1 MKDNQQDIKDDSQAK
16 KPSVGGVSFL
26 KVDALVRG
34 SHALSLFLKT
44 DDIIVGIDKK
54 TFRGTQKLLNET
66 IKDNSKTVLT
76 VFRKDTF
83 FNVIAT
89 RPLGISLVETGSDED
104 ALILEKVTTYLDKI
118 KSFDNF
124 KEYEVFR
131 GKGHRYNIIEVNEA
145 SLFASLFPL
154 IWFFH
159 YKLYLPLFLII
170 MLFIL
175 LEIFGMIKEYYFQN
189 RIAFSYPI
197 FIAITALARLI
208 ILQRKDFDPVLLLY
222 ESGAILILAA
232 AIVILRLRYLDV
244 LVKNRKV
251 GGGQ

>member
-1 MKDNQQDIKDDSQAK
+1 MNMNQ
-16 KPSVGGVSFL
+16 
-26 KVDALVRG
+26 
-34 SHALSLFLKT
+34 
-44 DDIIVGIDKK
+44 
-54 TFRGTQKLLNET
+54 
-66 IKDNSKTVLT
+66 
-76 VFRKDTF
+76 F
-83 FNVIAT
+83 FNY
-89 RPLGISLVETGSDED
+89 
-104 ALILEKVTTYLDKI
+104 LEKSILVVILISTVVAFATVVLGL
-118 KSFDNF
+118 F
-124 KEYEVFR
+124 
-131 GKGHRYNIIEVNEA
+131 EA
-145 SLFASLFPL
+145 GTVELADILL
-154 IWFFH
+154 
-159 YKLYLPLFLII
+159 
-170 MLFIL
+170 LFIL

>member
-1 MKDNQQDIKDDSQAK
+1 MSMNQ
-16 KPSVGGVSFL
+16 
-26 KVDALVRG
+26 
-34 SHALSLFLKT
+34 
-44 DDIIVGIDKK
+44 
-54 TFRGTQKLLNET
+54 
-66 IKDNSKTVLT
+66 
-76 VFRKDTF
+76 F
-83 FNVIAT
+83 FNY
-89 RPLGISLVETGSDED
+89 
-104 ALILEKVTTYLDKI
+104 LEKSILVVILISTIVAFATVILGL
-118 KSFDNF
+118 F
-124 KEYEVFR
+124 
-131 GKGHRYNIIEVNEA
+131 EA
-145 SLFASLFPL
+145 GTVELADILL
-154 IWFFH
+154 
-159 YKLYLPLFLII
+159 
-170 MLFIL
+170 LFIL

>member
-1 MKDNQQDIKDDSQAK
+1 MSMNQ
-16 KPSVGGVSFL
+16 
-26 KVDALVRG
+26 
-34 SHALSLFLKT
+34 
-44 DDIIVGIDKK
+44 
-54 TFRGTQKLLNET
+54 
-66 IKDNSKTVLT
+66 
-76 VFRKDTF
+76 F
-83 FNVIAT
+83 FNY
-89 RPLGISLVETGSDED
+89 
-104 ALILEKVTTYLDKI
+104 LEKSILVVILISTVVAFATVILGL
-118 KSFDNF
+118 F
-124 KEYEVFR
+124 
-131 GKGHRYNIIEVNEA
+131 EA
-145 SLFASLFPL
+145 GTVELADILF
-154 IWFFH
+154 
-159 YKLYLPLFLII
+159 
-170 MLFIL
+170 LFIL

>member
-1 MKDNQQDIKDDSQAK
+1 MSMNQ
-16 KPSVGGVSFL
+16 
-26 KVDALVRG
+26 
-34 SHALSLFLKT
+34 
-44 DDIIVGIDKK
+44 
-54 TFRGTQKLLNET
+54 
-66 IKDNSKTVLT
+66 
-76 VFRKDTF
+76 F
-83 FNVIAT
+83 FNY
-89 RPLGISLVETGSDED
+89 
-104 ALILEKVTTYLDKI
+104 LEKSILVVILISTVVAFATVIL
-118 KSFDNF
+118 
-124 KEYEVFR
+124 
-131 GKGHRYNIIEVNEA
+131 GLLEA
-145 SLFASLFPL
+145 GTVELADILL
-154 IWFFH
+154 
-159 YKLYLPLFLII
+159 
-170 MLFIL
+170 LFIL

>member
-1 MKDNQQDIKDDSQAK
+1 MNMNQ
-16 KPSVGGVSFL
+16 
-26 KVDALVRG
+26 
-34 SHALSLFLKT
+34 
-44 DDIIVGIDKK
+44 
-54 TFRGTQKLLNET
+54 
-66 IKDNSKTVLT
+66 
-76 VFRKDTF
+76 F
-83 FNVIAT
+83 FNY
-89 RPLGISLVETGSDED
+89 
-104 ALILEKVTTYLDKI
+104 LEKSILVVILISTVVAFATVILGL
-118 KSFDNF
+118 F
-124 KEYEVFR
+124 
-131 GKGHRYNIIEVNEA
+131 EA
-145 SLFASLFPL
+145 GTVDLADILL
-154 IWFFH
+154 
-159 YKLYLPLFLII
+159 
-170 MLFIL
+170 LFIL

>member
-1 MKDNQQDIKDDSQAK
+1 MNMSQ
-16 KPSVGGVSFL
+16 
-26 KVDALVRG
+26 
-34 SHALSLFLKT
+34 
-44 DDIIVGIDKK
+44 
-54 TFRGTQKLLNET
+54 
-66 IKDNSKTVLT
+66 
-76 VFRKDTF
+76 F
-83 FNVIAT
+83 FNY
-89 RPLGISLVETGSDED
+89 
-104 ALILEKVTTYLDKI
+104 LEKSILVVILISTIVAFATVILGL
-118 KSFDNF
+118 F
-124 KEYEVFR
+124 
-131 GKGHRYNIIEVNEA
+131 EA
-145 SLFASLFPL
+145 GTVELADILL
-154 IWFFH
+154 
-159 YKLYLPLFLII
+159 
-170 MLFIL
+170 LFIL

>member
-1 MKDNQQDIKDDSQAK
+1 MSMNQ
-16 KPSVGGVSFL
+16 
-26 KVDALVRG
+26 
-34 SHALSLFLKT
+34 
-44 DDIIVGIDKK
+44 
-54 TFRGTQKLLNET
+54 
-66 IKDNSKTVLT
+66 
-76 VFRKDTF
+76 F
-83 FNVIAT
+83 FNY
-89 RPLGISLVETGSDED
+89 
-104 ALILEKVTTYLDKI
+104 LEKSIVVVILISTVVAFATVILDL
-118 KSFDNF
+118 F
-124 KEYEVFR
+124 EA
-131 GKGHRYNIIEVNEA
+131 GKVELADI
-145 SLFASLFPL
+145 LL
-154 IWFFH
+154 
-159 YKLYLPLFLII
+159 
-170 MLFIL
+170 LFIL

>member
-1 MKDNQQDIKDDSQAK
+1 MSMIQ
-16 KPSVGGVSFL
+16 
-26 KVDALVRG
+26 
-34 SHALSLFLKT
+34 
-44 DDIIVGIDKK
+44 
-54 TFRGTQKLLNET
+54 
-66 IKDNSKTVLT
+66 
-76 VFRKDTF
+76 F
-83 FNVIAT
+83 FNYLEISILVVILFSSVVAFAT
-89 RPLGISLVETGSDED
+89 VILGLFEAGTVELAD
-104 ALILEKVTTYLDKI
+104 ILL
-118 KSFDNF
+118 
-124 KEYEVFR
+124 
-131 GKGHRYNIIEVNEA
+131 
-145 SLFASLFPL
+145 
-154 IWFFH
+154 
-159 YKLYLPLFLII
+159 
-170 MLFIL
+170 LFIL

>member
-1 MKDNQQDIKDDSQAK
+1 MNMNQ
-16 KPSVGGVSFL
+16 
-26 KVDALVRG
+26 
-34 SHALSLFLKT
+34 
-44 DDIIVGIDKK
+44 
-54 TFRGTQKLLNET
+54 
-66 IKDNSKTVLT
+66 
-76 VFRKDTF
+76 F
-83 FNVIAT
+83 FNY
-89 RPLGISLVETGSDED
+89 
-104 ALILEKVTTYLDKI
+104 LEKFILVVILISTVVAFATVILGL
-118 KSFDNF
+118 F
-124 KEYEVFR
+124 
-131 GKGHRYNIIEVNEA
+131 EA
-145 SLFASLFPL
+145 GTVELADILL
-154 IWFFH
+154 
-159 YKLYLPLFLII
+159 
-170 MLFIL
+170 LFIL

>member
-1 MKDNQQDIKDDSQAK
+1 MNMSQ
-16 KPSVGGVSFL
+16 
-26 KVDALVRG
+26 
-34 SHALSLFLKT
+34 
-44 DDIIVGIDKK
+44 
-54 TFRGTQKLLNET
+54 
-66 IKDNSKTVLT
+66 
-76 VFRKDTF
+76 F
-83 FNVIAT
+83 FNY
-89 RPLGISLVETGSDED
+89 
-104 ALILEKVTTYLDKI
+104 LEKSILVVILISTVVAFATVILGL
-118 KSFDNF
+118 F
-124 KEYEVFR
+124 
-131 GKGHRYNIIEVNEA
+131 EA
-145 SLFASLFPL
+145 GTVELADILL
-154 IWFFH
+154 
-159 YKLYLPLFLII
+159 
-170 MLFIL
+170 LFIL

>member
-1 MKDNQQDIKDDSQAK
+1 MNMNQ
-16 KPSVGGVSFL
+16 
-26 KVDALVRG
+26 
-34 SHALSLFLKT
+34 
-44 DDIIVGIDKK
+44 
-54 TFRGTQKLLNET
+54 
-66 IKDNSKTVLT
+66 
-76 VFRKDTF
+76 F
-83 FNVIAT
+83 FNY
-89 RPLGISLVETGSDED
+89 
-104 ALILEKVTTYLDKI
+104 LEKSILVVILISTVVAFATVILGL
-118 KSFDNF
+118 F
-124 KEYEVFR
+124 
-131 GKGHRYNIIEVNEA
+131 EA
-145 SLFASLFPL
+145 GTVELADILL
-154 IWFFH
+154 
-159 YKLYLPLFLII
+159 
-170 MLFIL
+170 LFIL

>member
-1 MKDNQQDIKDDSQAK
+1 MNQ
-16 KPSVGGVSFL
+16 
-26 KVDALVRG
+26 
-34 SHALSLFLKT
+34 
-44 DDIIVGIDKK
+44 
-54 TFRGTQKLLNET
+54 
-66 IKDNSKTVLT
+66 
-76 VFRKDTF
+76 F
-83 FNVIAT
+83 FNY
-89 RPLGISLVETGSDED
+89 
-104 ALILEKVTTYLDKI
+104 LEKSILVVILISTVVAFATVILGL
-118 KSFDNF
+118 F
-124 KEYEVFR
+124 
-131 GKGHRYNIIEVNEA
+131 EA
-145 SLFASLFPL
+145 GTVDLADILL
-154 IWFFH
+154 
-159 YKLYLPLFLII
+159 
-170 MLFIL
+170 LFIL

>member
-1 MKDNQQDIKDDSQAK
+1 MSMNQFFNYLEKSI
-16 KPSVGGVSFL
+16 
-26 KVDALVRG
+26 LVVILI
-34 SHALSLFLKT
+34 S
-44 DDIIVGIDKK
+44 
-54 TFRGTQKLLNET
+54 
-66 IKDNSKTVLT
+66 T
-76 VFRKDTF
+76 VFAFAT
-83 FNVIAT
+83 VI
-89 RPLGISLVETGSDED
+89 LGLLEAGTVELAD
-104 ALILEKVTTYLDKI
+104 ILL
-118 KSFDNF
+118 
-124 KEYEVFR
+124 
-131 GKGHRYNIIEVNEA
+131 
-145 SLFASLFPL
+145 
-154 IWFFH
+154 
-159 YKLYLPLFLII
+159 
-170 MLFIL
+170 LFIL

>member
-1 MKDNQQDIKDDSQAK
+1 MSMNQ
-16 KPSVGGVSFL
+16 
-26 KVDALVRG
+26 
-34 SHALSLFLKT
+34 
-44 DDIIVGIDKK
+44 
-54 TFRGTQKLLNET
+54 
-66 IKDNSKTVLT
+66 
-76 VFRKDTF
+76 F
-83 FNVIAT
+83 FNY
-89 RPLGISLVETGSDED
+89 
-104 ALILEKVTTYLDKI
+104 LEKSILVVILISTVVAFATVVLGL
-118 KSFDNF
+118 F
-124 KEYEVFR
+124 
-131 GKGHRYNIIEVNEA
+131 EA
-145 SLFASLFPL
+145 GTVELADILL
-154 IWFFH
+154 
-159 YKLYLPLFLII
+159 
-170 MLFIL
+170 LFIL

>member
-1 MKDNQQDIKDDSQAK
+1 MSMNQ
-16 KPSVGGVSFL
+16 
-26 KVDALVRG
+26 
-34 SHALSLFLKT
+34 
-44 DDIIVGIDKK
+44 
-54 TFRGTQKLLNET
+54 
-66 IKDNSKTVLT
+66 
-76 VFRKDTF
+76 F
-83 FNVIAT
+83 FNY
-89 RPLGISLVETGSDED
+89 
-104 ALILEKVTTYLDKI
+104 LEKSILVVILISTVVAFATVILGL
-118 KSFDNF
+118 F
-124 KEYEVFR
+124 
-131 GKGHRYNIIEVNEA
+131 EA
-145 SLFASLFPL
+145 GTVELADILL
-154 IWFFH
+154 
-159 YKLYLPLFLII
+159 
-170 MLFIL
+170 LFIL

>member
-1 MKDNQQDIKDDSQAK
+1 MNMNQ
-16 KPSVGGVSFL
+16 
-26 KVDALVRG
+26 
-34 SHALSLFLKT
+34 
-44 DDIIVGIDKK
+44 
-54 TFRGTQKLLNET
+54 
-66 IKDNSKTVLT
+66 
-76 VFRKDTF
+76 F
-83 FNVIAT
+83 FNY
-89 RPLGISLVETGSDED
+89 
-104 ALILEKVTTYLDKI
+104 LEKSILVVILISTVVAFATVILGL
-118 KSFDNF
+118 F
-124 KEYEVFR
+124 
-131 GKGHRYNIIEVNEA
+131 EA
-145 SLFASLFPL
+145 GSVELADILL
-154 IWFFH
+154 
-159 YKLYLPLFLII
+159 
-170 MLFIL
+170 LFIL

>member
-1 MKDNQQDIKDDSQAK
+1 MSMNQ
-16 KPSVGGVSFL
+16 
-26 KVDALVRG
+26 
-34 SHALSLFLKT
+34 
-44 DDIIVGIDKK
+44 
-54 TFRGTQKLLNET
+54 
-66 IKDNSKTVLT
+66 
-76 VFRKDTF
+76 F
-83 FNVIAT
+83 FNY
-89 RPLGISLVETGSDED
+89 
-104 ALILEKVTTYLDKI
+104 LEKSILVVILISTVVAFGTVILGL
-118 KSFDNF
+118 F
-124 KEYEVFR
+124 
-131 GKGHRYNIIEVNEA
+131 EA
-145 SLFASLFPL
+145 GTVELADILL
-154 IWFFH
+154 
-159 YKLYLPLFLII
+159 
-170 MLFIL
+170 LFIL

>member
-1 MKDNQQDIKDDSQAK
+1 MSMNQ
-16 KPSVGGVSFL
+16 
-26 KVDALVRG
+26 
-34 SHALSLFLKT
+34 
-44 DDIIVGIDKK
+44 
-54 TFRGTQKLLNET
+54 
-66 IKDNSKTVLT
+66 
-76 VFRKDTF
+76 F
-83 FNVIAT
+83 FNY
-89 RPLGISLVETGSDED
+89 
-104 ALILEKVTTYLDKI
+104 LEKSILVVILISTVVAFATVILGL
-118 KSFDNF
+118 F
-124 KEYEVFR
+124 
-131 GKGHRYNIIEVNEA
+131 EA
-145 SLFASLFPL
+145 GTVELAEILL
-154 IWFFH
+154 
-159 YKLYLPLFLII
+159 
-170 MLFIL
+170 LFIL

>member
-1 MKDNQQDIKDDSQAK
+1 MSMNQ
-16 KPSVGGVSFL
+16 
-26 KVDALVRG
+26 
-34 SHALSLFLKT
+34 
-44 DDIIVGIDKK
+44 
-54 TFRGTQKLLNET
+54 
-66 IKDNSKTVLT
+66 
-76 VFRKDTF
+76 F
-83 FNVIAT
+83 FNY
-89 RPLGISLVETGSDED
+89 
-104 ALILEKVTTYLDKI
+104 LEKSILVVILISTVVAFATVILGL
-118 KSFDNF
+118 F
-124 KEYEVFR
+124 
-131 GKGHRYNIIEVNEA
+131 EA
-145 SLFASLFPL
+145 GTVDLADILL
-154 IWFFH
+154 
-159 YKLYLPLFLII
+159 
-170 MLFIL
+170 LFIL

>member
-1 MKDNQQDIKDDSQAK
+1 MNMSMNQ
-16 KPSVGGVSFL
+16 
-26 KVDALVRG
+26 
-34 SHALSLFLKT
+34 
-44 DDIIVGIDKK
+44 
-54 TFRGTQKLLNET
+54 
-66 IKDNSKTVLT
+66 
-76 VFRKDTF
+76 F
-83 FNVIAT
+83 FNY
-89 RPLGISLVETGSDED
+89 
-104 ALILEKVTTYLDKI
+104 LEKSILVVILISTVVAFATVILGL
-118 KSFDNF
+118 F
-124 KEYEVFR
+124 
-131 GKGHRYNIIEVNEA
+131 EA
-145 SLFASLFPL
+145 GTVELADILL
-154 IWFFH
+154 
-159 YKLYLPLFLII
+159 
-170 MLFIL
+170 LFIL

>member
-1 MKDNQQDIKDDSQAK
+1 MNQ
-16 KPSVGGVSFL
+16 
-26 KVDALVRG
+26 
-34 SHALSLFLKT
+34 
-44 DDIIVGIDKK
+44 
-54 TFRGTQKLLNET
+54 
-66 IKDNSKTVLT
+66 
-76 VFRKDTF
+76 F
-83 FNVIAT
+83 FNY
-89 RPLGISLVETGSDED
+89 
-104 ALILEKVTTYLDKI
+104 LEKSILVVILISTVVAFATVIL
-118 KSFDNF
+118 
-124 KEYEVFR
+124 
-131 GKGHRYNIIEVNEA
+131 GLLEA
-145 SLFASLFPL
+145 GTVELADILL
-154 IWFFH
+154 
-159 YKLYLPLFLII
+159 
-170 MLFIL
+170 LFIL

>member
-1 MKDNQQDIKDDSQAK
+1 MSMNQ
-16 KPSVGGVSFL
+16 
-26 KVDALVRG
+26 
-34 SHALSLFLKT
+34 
-44 DDIIVGIDKK
+44 
-54 TFRGTQKLLNET
+54 
-66 IKDNSKTVLT
+66 
-76 VFRKDTF
+76 F
-83 FNVIAT
+83 FNY
-89 RPLGISLVETGSDED
+89 
-104 ALILEKVTTYLDKI
+104 LEKFILVVILISTVVAFATVILGL
-118 KSFDNF
+118 F
-124 KEYEVFR
+124 
-131 GKGHRYNIIEVNEA
+131 EA
-145 SLFASLFPL
+145 GTVELADILL
-154 IWFFH
+154 
-159 YKLYLPLFLII
+159 
-170 MLFIL
+170 LFIL

>member
-1 MKDNQQDIKDDSQAK
+1 MNQ
-16 KPSVGGVSFL
+16 
-26 KVDALVRG
+26 
-34 SHALSLFLKT
+34 
-44 DDIIVGIDKK
+44 
-54 TFRGTQKLLNET
+54 
-66 IKDNSKTVLT
+66 
-76 VFRKDTF
+76 F
-83 FNVIAT
+83 FNY
-89 RPLGISLVETGSDED
+89 
-104 ALILEKVTTYLDKI
+104 LEKSILVVILISTVVAFATVVLGL
-118 KSFDNF
+118 F
-124 KEYEVFR
+124 
-131 GKGHRYNIIEVNEA
+131 EA
-145 SLFASLFPL
+145 GTVELADILL
-154 IWFFH
+154 
-159 YKLYLPLFLII
+159 
-170 MLFIL
+170 LFIL